1 MSENVF
7 HVSLRVRDIPTAVE
21 QYKKILGLEPAK
33 QKHDYAK
40 FEIQDPPVVLSLN
53 LDSRGAPGSVAHL
66 GVRYGST
73 GELMTER
80 VRAKATG
87 LDILDQEGAECC
99 YMRADK
105 FWLTDADGM
114 VWEIYAKGDDIDSH
128 SAADRDMSAAAAPT
142 SACSTNASAQAV
154 SASATA
160 GPAQTAPAKPSSGCG
175 CA

>member
-7 HVSLRVRDIPTAVE
+7 HVSLRVRDIPAAVD
-21 QYKKILGLEPAK
+21 QYRKILGLEPAK

-66 GVRYGST
+66 GIRYPGT
-73 GELMTER
+73 GELLTER
-80 VRAKATG
+80 VRAKGAG
-87 LDILDQEGAECC
+87 LDILDQPGAECC

-114 VWEIYAKGDDIDSH
+114 VWEIYAKGDDIESH
-128 SAADRDMSAAAAPT
+128 SSEDRDMSTVAEPAT
-142 SACSTNASAQAV
+142 ACSATEPAQAASAK
-154 SASATA
+154 
-160 GPAQTAPAKPSSGCG
+160 PASGCG